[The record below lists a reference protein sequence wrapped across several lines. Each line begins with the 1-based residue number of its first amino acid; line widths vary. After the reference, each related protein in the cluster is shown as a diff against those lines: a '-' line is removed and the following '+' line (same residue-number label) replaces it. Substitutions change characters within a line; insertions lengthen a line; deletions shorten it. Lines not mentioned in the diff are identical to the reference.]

1 MSYQLSSRN
10 KLGFTFLFQPLS
22 LSLFLKPSL
31 HKALISSSQE
41 SEEERWE
48 GLLAVRKTTQ
58 TKELGLRKKTISS
71 SLTSK
76 LTVKV
81 VGVLFL
87 DPPVFNVAEKAVV
100 SDGLTISDLI
110 SRGVTSPSKKMIS
123 SSNYIAFSVTSESQ
137 NNSSVFF
144 TILCYVKKLCF
155 LNSVFFFFYQVV
167 SYCDEITRKNR

>member
-1 MSYQLSSRN
+1 MS
-10 KLGFTFLFQPLS
+10 TQPLS

-123 SSNYIAFSVTSESQ
+123 SSNYIAFSVTSG
-137 NNSSVFF
+137 
-144 TILCYVKKLCF
+144 LL
-155 LNSVFFFFYQVV
+155 LRRDYQ
-167 SYCDEITRKNR
+167 EEQITRLRITGTHMLRGSY